1 MAARAPPSSFNDSES
16 SSDESSLSSGDESSD
31 DEEDVA
37 PTPIKAAAADEP
49 AAKPADEPATAAKP
63 APTVAASPPRK
74 QRKVDPEKLTLYL
87 LAAGFTKVTLNH
99 QGHWLS
105 PSGATYSSSRAILK
119 AYPELYDH
127 CA

>member
-1 MAARAPPSSFNDSES
+1 MASRAPPSSFDSES

-37 PTPIKAAAADEP
+37 PKPIEAAAADEP
-49 AAKPADEPATAAKP
+49 AAKPADEPAAAPKP

-87 LAAGFTKVTLNH
+87 LAAGWTKVSINH
-99 QGHWLS
+99 QSNWLDTF
-105 PSGATYSSSRAILK
+105 GVAYSSSRAILT

>member
-1 MAARAPPSSFNDSES
+1 MASRAPPSSFNDSES

-37 PTPIKAAAADEP
+37 PTPIE
-49 AAKPADEPATAAKP
+49 AAKPAPVAAPVDEPATAAKP

-87 LAAGFTKVTLNH
+87 LAAGWTKVSLNH
-99 QGHWLS
+99 QLKWVDANGLS
-105 PSGATYSSSRAILK
+105 YSSSRAILT

>member
-1 MAARAPPSSFNDSES
+1 MASRAPPSSFNDSES

-31 DEEDVA
+31 DDDDVA
-37 PTPIKAAAADEP
+37 PTPIEADDDP

-87 LAAGFTKVTLNH
+87 LAAGWSKVSMNH
-99 QGHWLS
+99 QSNWLDTF
-105 PSGATYSSSRAILK
+105 GVAYSSSRAILT

>member
-1 MAARAPPSSFNDSES
+1 MASRAPPSSFDDSES

-31 DEEDVA
+31 DDEDVA
-37 PTPIKAAAADEP
+37 PKPIEADEP
-49 AAKPADEPATAAKP
+49 APVAAPEPEPAAAPKP

-87 LAAGFTKVTLNH
+87 LAAGWTKVSLNH
-99 QGHWLS
+99 QLKWVDANGL
-105 PSGATYSSSRAILK
+105 AYSSSRAILS

>member
-37 PTPIKAAAADEP
+37 PTPIE
-49 AAKPADEPATAAKP
+49 AKPAAVAAPVDEPATAAKP

-87 LAAGFTKVTLNH
+87 LAAGWTKVSINH
-99 QGHWLS
+99 QSNWLDTF
-105 PSGATYSSSRAILK
+105 GVAYSSSRAILS